1 MDFTQIASLD
11 KRKTADLLV
20 LPFFKGKD
28 RAEAAFKNK
37 LQAQYEPPIEMG
49 DFNGKESETLLIYP
63 SKQEEKRWLLLGLGE
78 AEKVSVESLRRSFSS
93 VVKLCHK
100 QKLSSVN
107 IIVPAIEAFEDEGVV
122 RGLVEGLLLTNYSFD
137 ALKGSVGK
145 EEASP
150 LLNKATLI
158 TPSKSVLNTAN
169 KYLTICE
176 GVYFARDLVNGNAD
190 DITPQYLSKVALGLT
205 KTLPSVKTTVFDK
218 KQIEKEKMGLLLAV
232 NRGAASEPA
241 FIIVEYAG
249 NPKSKDKTVI
259 VGKGIT
265 FDSGGLN
272 IKTSGMET
280 MKGDMGGAAT
290 ALATIYTAARLN
302 LKTNI
307 TAVIPTTENA
317 VGSKSYK
324 PGDVYKSYLGK
335 TVEIGNT
342 DAEGRLILADAL
354 AYVVDKIK
362 PTRIID
368 FATLTGAIIVALGN
382 EPMGLFS
389 NNDALSDSLIR
400 AGSASYERVWR
411 MPLCD
416 EYKEKLK
423 SDVADLKNVGG
434 KGGGAITAALFLQE
448 FVDSTP
454 WAHLDIA
461 GTAFLEEP
469 KRYHGKGGTGS
480 GVRLMIDFLEQQ

>member
-11 KRKTADLLV
+11 KRKAADLLV
-20 LPFFKGKD
+20 LPFFKGK
-28 RAEAAFKNK
+28 AQAVAAFKHK
-37 LQAQYEPPIEMG
+37 FQAQFEQPIEMG
-49 DFNGKESETLLIYP
+49 DFKGKESETLLIYP
-63 SKQEEKRWLLLGLGE
+63 SKQVEKRWVLLGLGE
-78 AEKVSVESLRRSFSS
+78 AEKVTVESLRRSFSS
-93 VVKLCHK
+93 VVKMCQK
-100 QKLSSVN
+100 QKLSSVS
-107 IIVPAIEAFEDEGVV
+107 IIVPTIEAFADEGVI
-122 RGLVEGLLLTNYSFD
+122 RGLVEGLLLTNYNFD
-137 ALKGSVGK
+137 ALKGTVNK
-145 EEASP
+145 EEAPS
-150 LLNKATLI
+150 LLNKAALI
-158 TPSKSVLNTAN
+158 TPSKSALDIAN

-205 KTLPSVKTTVFDK
+205 KTLPSVKTTVFDR

-232 NRGAASEPA
+232 NRGAASDPA
-241 FIIVEYAG
+241 FIIVEYTG
-249 NPKSKDKTVI
+249 SPKSKDRTVI

-290 ALATIYTAARLN
+290 ALATIYTAARLK
-302 LKTNI
+302 LKTNV
-307 TAVIPTTENA
+307 TAVIPSTENA

-354 AYVVDKIK
+354 AYVVDKLK

-368 FATLTGAIIVALGN
+368 FATLTGAIIIALGN

-423 SDVADLKNVGG
+423 SDVADLKNIGG
-434 KGGGAITAALFLQE
+434 KGAGSITAALFLQE
-448 FVDSTP
+448 FVDNTP

-461 GTAFLEEP
+461 GTAFLEET